1 MNIGDNAR
9 QAAGTLGYQF
19 KSDTRLIEAL
29 TTPGVEG
36 EGSQGNRWLGDF
48 GIDVIRSCLS
58 FYAYESKIRPNQ
70 FASTKQK
77 LCSYNHLMSVAQ
89 RTNLDRVIIYNP
101 RSGKGRP
108 IVVGKALAAIIAAAH
123 LDCGRSYQTTWKILE
138 YIGFFDPERNGV
150 DPAQLESRVDDNP
163 CLSITSPPMGNNRE
177 ISQTTGSPVGLEWST
192 ARSISELEN
201 TAAPSV
207 SPGFEGVETE
217 NDVQIVRQE
226 NQKRKALAPSPLED
240 KNGLTKAKQ
249 VRRSTHDQVAAYL
262 VREAIKCKA
271 QNLQTP
277 QESYFT
283 VEVESRLLKA
293 CNNRSVEVAKKLLLC
308 IGSSQSILSLQDA
321 IQSWR
326 TGTDIRFLQMSHC
339 SSKADTFDIISKMSQ
354 VIACLYLFRRYHIV
368 RLFEKCGGC
377 ETPSV
382 SRFVAVAVNNSAVL
396 KRPGNPLKNAETELN
411 VAMMKEVLPHLKPGT
426 SEYEEEYN
434 SVNNLRLLARRYST
448 LQNRFGP
455 GILALI
461 PNPDQSRHTG
471 LGISES
477 SLLRV
482 PESVFLEIV
491 SILERSQ
498 GHILGAFST
507 AAWRIMETLLYQPA
521 QHCSQFQLERTDTR
535 YILEQPKNSS
545 SLLYLLK

>member
-1 MNIGDNAR
+1 MSIGDNAR
-9 QAAGTLGYQF
+9 QAAVTLGYQF

-58 FYAYESKIRPNQ
+58 FYAYETKIRPDRI
-70 FASTKQK
+70 ASMKQK

-89 RTNLDRVIIYNP
+89 RTTLDRVIIYNP

-123 LDCGRSYQTTWKILE
+123 LDCGRSYQTTWKILK
-138 YIGFFDPERNGV
+138 YIGDSKMIVFFDPEKNGV

-163 CLSITSPPMGNNRE
+163 CLSITSAPM
-177 ISQTTGSPVGLEWST
+177 
-192 ARSISELEN
+192 
-201 TAAPSV
+201 
-207 SPGFEGVETE
+207 GFEGVETE

-226 NQKRKALAPSPLED
+226 SQKRKALAPSPLED

-249 VRRSTHDQVAAYL
+249 ARRPTNDQVAAYL
-262 VREAIKCKA
+262 
-271 QNLQTP
+271 NLQTP

-283 VEVESRLLKA
+283 VEVVSRLLKA
-293 CNNRSVEVAKKLLLC
+293 CNNRSVEVAKRLLLC

-339 SSKADTFDIISKMSQ
+339 SSKADTSNIISKTSQ
-354 VIACLYLFRRYHIV
+354 GIACLYLFRRYHIV
-368 RLFEKCGGC
+368 RLFEKCG
-377 ETPSV
+377 
-382 SRFVAVAVNNSAVL
+382 
-396 KRPGNPLKNAETELN
+396 ETELN

-426 SEYEEEYN
+426 SEYEDEYN
-434 SVNNLRLLARRYST
+434 SVNNLRLLARRYRT
-448 LQNRFGP
+448 LQARFGQ

-477 SLLRV
+477 S
-482 PESVFLEIV
+482 
-491 SILERSQ
+491 
-498 GHILGAFST
+498 
-507 AAWRIMETLLYQPA
+507 
-521 QHCSQFQLERTDTR
+521 
-535 YILEQPKNSS
+535 
-545 SLLYLLK
+545 

>member
-1 MNIGDNAR
+1 MSIGDNAR

-19 KSDTRLIEAL
+19 KSDSRLIEAL

-58 FYAYESKIRPNQ
+58 FYAYERKIPPNQ
-70 FASTKQK
+70 IASMKQK
-77 LCSYNHLMSVAQ
+77 LCSYDHLMSVAQ
-89 RTNLDRVIIYNP
+89 RTMLDRVIIYNP

-123 LDCGRSYQTTWKILE
+123 LDCGRSYQTTWEILE
-138 YIGFFDPERNGV
+138 YIGFFNPEKNGV

-163 CLSITSPPMGNNRE
+163 CLSITSAPMENN
-177 ISQTTGSPVGLEWST
+177 
-192 ARSISELEN
+192 
-201 TAAPSV
+201 
-207 SPGFEGVETE
+207 
-217 NDVQIVRQE
+217 VQIVRQE
-226 NQKRKALAPSPLED
+226 SQKRKALAPSPLED
-240 KNGLTKAKQ
+240 KNGQTKAKQ
-249 VRRSTHDQVAAYL
+249 ARRSTNDQVAAYL
-262 VREAIKCKA
+262 
-271 QNLQTP
+271 NLQTP

-354 VIACLYLFRRYHIV
+354 GIACLYLFRRYHIV
-368 RLFEKCGGC
+368 RLFERCGGF
-377 ETPSV
+377 EAPSI
-382 SRFVAVAVNNSAVL
+382 SGFVAAPVNRSAVL

-426 SEYEEEYN
+426 SEYEERYS
-434 SVNNLRLLARRYST
+434 SVNNLRLLARRYRI
-448 LQNRFGP
+448 LQARFGE

-482 PESVFLEIV
+482 PESVFLEVV

-498 GHILGAFST
+498 GHILRDFST

-521 QHCSQFQLERTDTR
+521 QQCSQFQLERTESR
-535 YILEQPKNSS
+535 CILEHPKNSLN
-545 SLLYLLK
+545 LLYLLK

>member
-1 MNIGDNAR
+1 MSIGDNAR
-9 QAAGTLGYQF
+9 QAAKALDYQF

-29 TTPGVEG
+29 TAPGVEG

-58 FYAYESKIRPNQ
+58 FYAYEEKIRPNKI
-70 FASTKQK
+70 ASLKQK
-77 LCSYNHLMSVAQ
+77 LCSYDHLMSVAQ
-89 RTNLDRVIIYNP
+89 RITLDRVIIYNP

-123 LDCGRSYQTTWKILE
+123 LDCGRSYQTTWEILE
-138 YIGFFDPERNGV
+138 HIGFFDPERNGV

-177 ISQTTGSPVGLEWST
+177 VSQTTGSPVGLEWST
-192 ARSISELEN
+192 A
-201 TAAPSV
+201 
-207 SPGFEGVETE
+207 
-217 NDVQIVRQE
+217 QIRQE

-240 KNGLTKAKQ
+240 KNGMTKAKQ
-249 VRRSTHDQVAAYL
+249 VRRSTNDQVAAYL
-262 VREAIKCKA
+262 
-271 QNLQTP
+271 NLQTP

-326 TGTDIRFLQMSHC
+326 TGTYIRFLQMPHC

-354 VIACLYLFRRYHIV
+354 GIACLYLFRRYHIV
-368 RLFEKCGGC
+368 RLFEKCGGF

-382 SRFVAVAVNNSAVL
+382 SRFVAVPVNNSAVL

-411 VAMMKEVLPHLKPGT
+411 IAMMKEVLPHLKPGT

-434 SVNNLRLLARRYST
+434 CVNNLRLLARRYRT
-448 LQNRFGP
+448 LQARFGQ

-471 LGISES
+471 LGISET
-477 SLLRV
+477 SLLRM
-482 PESVFLEIV
+482 PESVFLETV
-491 SILERSQ
+491 LILERSQ
-498 GHILGAFST
+498 GHILRDFST

-521 QHCSQFQLERTDTR
+521 QHCSQFQLERTGTR

>member
-1 MNIGDNAR
+1 MSIGDNAR
-9 QAAGTLGYQF
+9 QAAKALDYQF

-29 TTPGVEG
+29 TAPGVEG

-58 FYAYESKIRPNQ
+58 FYAYEEKIRPNKI
-70 FASTKQK
+70 ASVKQK
-77 LCSYNHLMSVAQ
+77 LCSYDHLMSVAQ
-89 RTNLDRVIIYNP
+89 RITLDRVIIYNP

-123 LDCGRSYQTTWKILE
+123 LDCGRSYQTTWEILE
-138 YIGFFDPERNGV
+138 HIGFFDPERNGV

-177 ISQTTGSPVGLEWST
+177 VSQTTGSPVGLEWST
-192 ARSISELEN
+192 AQSISELEN

-207 SPGFEGVETE
+207 SSGFDGVETE

-240 KNGLTKAKQ
+240 KNGMTKAKQ
-249 VRRSTHDQVAAYL
+249 VRRSTNDQVAAYL

-293 CNNRSVEVAKKLLLC
+293 CNNRSVEVAKKTATVYWKLAVN
-308 IGSSQSILSLQDA
+308 IIAAG
-321 IQSWR
+321 R
-326 TGTDIRFLQMSHC
+326 N
-339 SSKADTFDIISKMSQ
+339 SKLANGDLHSG
-354 VIACLYLFRRYHIV
+354 IACLYLFRRYHIV
-368 RLFEKCGGC
+368 RLFEKCGGF

-382 SRFVAVAVNNSAVL
+382 SRFVAVPVNNSAVL

-411 VAMMKEVLPHLKPGT
+411 IAMMKEVLPHLKPGT

-434 SVNNLRLLARRYST
+434 CVNNLRLLARRYRT
-448 LQNRFGP
+448 LQARFGQ

-477 SLLRV
+477 SLLRM
-482 PESVFLEIV
+482 PESVFLETV
-491 SILERSQ
+491 LILERSQ
-498 GHILGAFST
+498 GHILRDFST

-521 QHCSQFQLERTDTR
+521 QHCSQFQLERTGTR

>member
-1 MNIGDNAR
+1 MNCELWRVNVTRPIGDNAR
-9 QAAGTLGYQF
+9 QAAKALDYQF

-29 TTPGVEG
+29 TAPGVEG

-58 FYAYESKIRPNQ
+58 FYAYEEKIRP
-70 FASTKQK
+70 SKESKTP
-77 LCSYNHLMSVAQ
+77 H
-89 RTNLDRVIIYNP
+89 
-101 RSGKGRP
+101 
-108 IVVGKALAAIIAAAH
+108 
-123 LDCGRSYQTTWKILE
+123 
-138 YIGFFDPERNGV
+138 FFDPERNGV

-163 CLSITSPPMGNNRE
+163 CPSITSPPMGNNRE
-177 ISQTTGSPVGLEWST
+177 VSQTTGSPVGLEWST
-192 ARSISELEN
+192 AQSISELEN

-207 SPGFEGVETE
+207 SSGFDGVETE

-240 KNGLTKAKQ
+240 KNGMTKAKQ
-249 VRRSTHDQVAAYL
+249 VRRSTNDQVAAYL

-326 TGTDIRFLQMSHC
+326 TGTYIRFLQMPHC

-354 VIACLYLFRRYHIV
+354 GIACLYLFRRYHIV
-368 RLFEKCGGC
+368 RLFEKCGGF

-382 SRFVAVAVNNSAVL
+382 SRFVAVPVNNSAVL

-411 VAMMKEVLPHLKPGT
+411 IAMMKEVLPHLKPGT

-434 SVNNLRLLARRYST
+434 CVYPGATEEFVKPSLPFKMKNSQTTKTKTATHSYKSNCWFIWILLSASDGFYIVKGAGILTAHEPVKASYIEGLDLYSFIVYYDFLECHIKRMSQNPNERT
-448 LQNRFGP
+448 TTDRSTYGAFYGSPQQNREELKAHSPEFGQFFTEV
-455 GILALI
+455 
-461 PNPDQSRHTG
+461 QS
-471 LGISES
+471 E
-477 SLLRV
+477 
-482 PESVFLEIV
+482 
-491 SILERSQ
+491 
-498 GHILGAFST
+498 GA
-507 AAWRIMETLLYQPA
+507 
-521 QHCSQFQLERTDTR
+521 
-535 YILEQPKNSS
+535 
-545 SLLYLLK
+545 